1 VPVAGTRCVQL
12 PALSR
17 FAVTVVVLVLVVATS
32 AAFALTERLKLER
45 SPITAPAFTRDIS
58 PECDCE
64 TAAAR
69 LELRFRRAEV
79 VTATIVDLQNR
90 PVQVLAVRDP
100 IPRGTHAFVW
110 NGQDESGTVVPDGRY
125 RLRLRFERERRSILV
140 PTTIRVDTK
149 PPRLRRVNVRNDTFS
164 PDGDGRA
171 DKLVITYRT
180 GERAFAELVVDGR
193 VVARTRARERQS
205 LHKLEWRGTFRDPVT
220 GERRP
225 ARRGTY
231 EAALVVRDVAGN
243 EASETFPVRVRFI
256 ELDQNAYE
264 AQVGGVLRFVVDTDA
279 LTFRWFLF
287 RPRNGGLG
295 RPVLSESEV
304 TERDV
309 AVVIPSDARPGTYVL
324 RVEEAR
330 RRARANVAVSAPTP

>member
-1 VPVAGTRCVQL
+1 MRDAGTGHVQL

-17 FAVTVVVLVLVVATS
+17 FAVTVVVLVLVAATS

-69 LELRFRRAEV
+69 LQLRFRRAEV

-100 IPRGTHAFVW
+100 IPLGTHSFLW
-110 NGQDESGTVVPDGRY
+110 DGRDESGAVVPEGRY

-140 PTTIRVDTK
+140 PTTIRVDTT
-149 PPRLRRVNVRNDTFS
+149 PPRLRRVTVRNDTIS

-171 DKLVITYRT
+171 DKLVVTYRT
-180 GERAFAELVVDGR
+180 GERAFAELVVDGQ
-193 VVARTRARERQS
+193 VVARTRARDKLRR
-205 LHKLEWRGTFRDPVT
+205 HKLEWRGTFRDPVT

-243 EASETFPVRVRFI
+243 EATETFPVRVRFI
-256 ELDQNAYE
+256 ELDQSAYAVE
-264 AQVGGVLRFVVDTDA
+264 LGGVLRFAVDTDA
-279 LTFRWFLF
+279 RTFDWFLF
-287 RPRNGGLG
+287 RPRSGRLG
-295 RPVLSESEV
+295 RPVLFDSEV
-304 TERDV
+304 TDREV
-309 AVVIPSDARPGTYVL
+309 AVTIPSDARPGTYVL
-324 RVEEAR
+324 RAVQSD
-330 RRARANVAVSAPTP
+330 RRARANVTVSDPSP